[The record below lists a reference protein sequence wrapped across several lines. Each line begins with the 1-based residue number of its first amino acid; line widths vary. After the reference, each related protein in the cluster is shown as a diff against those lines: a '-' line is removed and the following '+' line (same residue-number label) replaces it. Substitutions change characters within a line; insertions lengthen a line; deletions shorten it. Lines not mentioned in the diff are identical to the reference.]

1 MDSVVIDIVVAVLLV
16 AFAGIGAARGAVRE
30 VMATGGILLAAFFNE
45 RWGALWSS
53 DTASVFGLGPLDA
66 SLATFLTI
74 FGAIV
79 LLVNYAAPAMLL
91 RHVRLPKD
99 RTSRSLGLLFGIFN
113 GSLVAAYLLTY
124 LQAFGYNSNTAS
136 PILASASGPFLLD
149 WASWGLLAVV
159 IGLLFFTI
167 ASAFVRSSRTLTGP
181 DVQAVYGPNL
191 VGQPGAQPT
200 VAQPSVITPGSSPL
214 LNYSR
219 PAQPNAAPASNAYSP
234 TAANPVYSTLRPSP
248 APPPAPAYLGNSYPV
263 QQATYPRSDSGN
275 YPGAPAS
282 GSLTA
287 FGNGGSAPEPPTNLM
302 PTFPGPSS
310 GLNPASN
317 TAART
322 CPHCGTELFTS
333 GPFCI
338 NCGKR
343 LN

>member
-1 MDSVVIDIVVAVLLV
+1 MDSVVVDIVVAVLLV

-30 VMATGGILLAAFFNE
+30 VIATGGILLAAFFNE
-45 RWGALWSS
+45 RWGVLWSS
-53 DTASVFGLGPLDA
+53 DTASVFGLGSLDA

-79 LLVNYAAPAMLL
+79 LLVNYAAPAVLL

-99 RTSRSLGLLFGIFN
+99 RTSRTLGLLFGIFN

-124 LQAFGYNSNTAS
+124 LQAFGYNNSAAS
-136 PILASASGPFLLD
+136 PILASASGQFLLD

-181 DVQAVYGPNL
+181 DVQAVYGPSAAQ
-191 VGQPGAQPT
+191 QPGLQPT

-219 PAQPNAAPASNAYSP
+219 PAHPNAAPGTNAYAP
-234 TAANPVYSTLRPSP
+234 TAANPVYSPPRP
-248 APPPAPAYLGNSYPV
+248 ATPAPAYLGNSYPV
-263 QQATYPRSDSGN
+263 QQAAYPRPDSGN
-275 YPGAPAS
+275 YPHSSAS

-287 FGNGGSAPEPPTNLM
+287 FGNGSSAPEPPTNLM
-302 PTFPGPSS
+302 PAFPGPSS
-310 GLNPASN
+310 GANPASN